1 MKFQKIVN
9 LLDTTSNDKD
19 LPRFVTI
26 KWIEVYDQSEE
37 NYNDNRE
44 IRVKTPVLRSG
55 LCDYSDAYVV
65 VKGNI
70 AVTEPNNAKRN
81 KSVAFKNNPPFI
93 NCISKINGVQIHNTE
108 DLDVVMYNLLEYSKN
123 YKKQQVVCGI
133 IT

>member
-1 MKFQKIVN
+1 MI
-9 LLDTTSNDKD
+9 KD

-55 LCDYSDAYVV
+55 LCDYSDAYIV

-108 DLDVVMYNLLEYSKN
+108 DLDVVMYNLLEYSRN